1 MAKPTN
7 NQEQEPVFYFADK
20 EDEAMGIE
28 THVYP
33 NGNMI
38 KRVRVSKGVAVVRE
52 LLGVDMTDVERL
64 TDGDQ
69 GKVFPAMI
77 AVATKIEGQGIVME
91 DVLQY
96 KAKDYNR
103 LKIAV
108 SALNF

>member
-1 MAKPTN
+1 MAEQTK
-7 NQEQEPVFYFADK
+7 EQELKFYFADK
-20 EDEAMGIE
+20 DDEVMGIE

-38 KRVRVSKGVAVVRE
+38 KRLKLSNGKSAVIRE
-52 LLGVDMTDVERL
+52 LKGMDMTEVEKL
-64 TDGDQ
+64 TDGDTS
-69 GKVFPAMI
+69 KVFPAII
-77 AVATKIEGQGIVME
+77 AVATKIDGAGIVME

-103 LKIAV
+103 LKIAA

>member
-1 MAKPTN
+1 MAENTTN
-7 NQEQEPVFYFADK
+7 EQELKFYFADK

-28 THVYP
+28 TYVYP

-38 KRVRVSKGVAVVRE
+38 KRLQLSTGKTAIVRE
-52 LLGVDMTDVERL
+52 LKGVDMTEVEKL
-64 TDGDQ
+64 TDGDTS
-69 GKVFPAMI
+69 KVFPAII
-77 AVATKIEGQGIVME
+77 AVATKIDGGFIVME

-103 LKIAV
+103 LKIAA